1 MRNRWSTLAAL
12 LVGAFLLLVA
22 ALFALGRSG

>member
-1 MRNRWSTLAAL
+1 MRNRWSTIAAL

-22 ALFALGRSG
+22 TLFALGRSG

>member
-1 MRNRWSTLAAL
+1 MRNRWPTLAAL

-22 ALFALGRSG
+22 TLFALGRHG